1 MDVNEKKDETEVVK
15 KNMSENVEKEEI
27 VSKTEDAK
35 VAAEANGDHIKHAK
49 DGENAKTANVSLP
62 ISDKENGVAKHD
74 ENAKDDKNAKD
85 DENAKTTNVS
95 LPISDKENGVENAKH
110 DENAKTTNVSLP
122 ISNKENSVENG
133 KENVKESEKIDKC
146 LSNENG
152 NEIATKIEKGE
163 SSSSSSPT
171 NAKDRDLSLISD
183 ENAFVADLKEYE
195 KRALLD
201 LKSKLEEAILT
212 HKLFKKAKNNEEK
225 IEEESSDKIT
235 DENEKQDIVAD
246 KGKDKM
252 IVTEKDDKADEEVDK
267 DIALW
272 GVPLLPSKGD
282 SATDILLFKFLV
294 ARDFKPNDAF
304 EMLRNTLEWRKEN
317 KIDSITEEELS
328 ESFYDTVGYMKGLDR
343 EGHPVCY
350 NVYGVFDDEA
360 TYNKTFGT
368 EASREKFLRWRLQ
381 LLEKE
386 IRKLDFRHGG
396 VSKLLQINDLKNA
409 PGPSRRDLRLATK
422 RAVGILQDNYPEF
435 VSRNIFINVPFWYY
449 AFNAILSPFLTQ
461 RTKSKFV
468 FSRPSRVT
476 ETLLKYI
483 AAEEI
488 PIIYGGLQRE
498 NDPDFSTQDAA
509 SEVNVKAGTTENIEI
524 PAPEVGN
531 SLMWDLTIVGWDV
544 NYKEEFVPTDEG
556 SYTVIVKKGRKISWQ
571 HESIRNT
578 FANKEPGKVVITI
591 ENSIFKKKR
600 VFYRYKIKNNHASS
614 S

>member
-1 MDVNEKKDETEVVK
+1 MDVNEKKDDVTKAETEVK
-15 KNMSENVEKEEI
+15 KLSENVEKEEI
-27 VSKTEDAK
+27 VSKPEDAK
-35 VAAEANGDHIKHAK
+35 VAAEANGDHIKNAK
-49 DGENAKTANVSLP
+49 DG
-62 ISDKENGVAKHD
+62 D
-74 ENAKDDKNAKD
+74 NAKDDA
-85 DENAKTTNVS
+85 NAKTTNVS
-95 LPISDKENGVENAKH
+95 LPISDKENGFENAK
-110 DENAKTTNVSLP
+110 DGEKEKTTNVSLP
-122 ISNKENSVENG
+122 IADKENTVENG
-133 KENVKESEKIDKC
+133 KENVKESEKIDEC

-171 NAKDRDLSLISD
+171 NAKDRDSSLISD

-225 IEEESSDKIT
+225 IEEEKQEESSDKIT
-235 DENEKQDIVAD
+235 DEKEKQDIVAD
-246 KGKDKM
+246 KGKEKI

-282 SATDILLFKFLV
+282 LATDILLFKFLV
-294 ARDFKPNDAF
+294 ARDFKTNDAL

-317 KIDSITEEELS
+317 KIDSITEEQLS
-328 ESFYDTVGYMKGLDR
+328 ESFYDTVGYMKGSDR

-498 NDPDFSTQDAA
+498 NDPDFSTQDTAF
-509 SEVNVKAGTTENIEI
+509 EVNLKAGATETVEI

-556 SYTVIVKKGRKISWQ
+556 SYTLIVKKGRKINWQ

-600 VFYRYKIKNNHASS
+600 ILYRYKIKNNHSS
-614 S
+614 SS

>member
-152 NEIATKIEKGE
+152 NEIATKIE
-163 SSSSSSPT
+163 
-171 NAKDRDLSLISD
+171 KDRDLSLISD

>member
-1 MDVNEKKDETEVVK
+1 MDVNEKKDDTKKAETEVK

-49 DGENAKTANVSLP
+49 DGENAKDDADANAKTTNVSLP
-62 ISDKENGVAKHD
+62 ISDKENGV

-95 LPISDKENGVENAKH
+95 LPISDKENA
-110 DENAKTTNVSLP
+110 
-122 ISNKENSVENG
+122 VENG
-133 KENVKESEKIDKC
+133 MENVKESEKIDEC

-163 SSSSSSPT
+163 SSSSSSSPT
-171 NAKDRDLSLISD
+171 NAKDRDSSLISD

-235 DENEKQDIVAD
+235 DENEKQDIVVD
-246 KGKDKM
+246 KGKEKI

-294 ARDFKPNDAF
+294 ARDFKPNDALD
-304 EMLRNTLEWRKEN
+304 MLRNTLEWRKEN
-317 KIDSITEEELS
+317 KIDPITEEELS
-328 ESFYDTVGYMKGLDR
+328 ESFYDTVGYMKGSDR

-360 TYNKTFGT
+360 MYNKAFGT
-368 EASREKFLRWRLQ
+368 EANREKFLRWRLQ

-498 NDPDFSTQDAA
+498 SDPDFSTQDAA
-509 SEVNVKAGTTENIEI
+509 SEVNVKAGATETVEI
-524 PAPEVGN
+524 HAPEVGN

-544 NYKEEFVPTDEG
+544 NYKEEFVPTDEA
-556 SYTVIVKKGRKISWQ
+556 SYTVIVKKGRKINWQ

-578 FANKEPGKVVITI
+578 FVNKEPGKVVITI

-600 VFYRYKIKNNHASS
+600 VLYRYKIKNNHASAS
-614 S
+614 